1 MCARVCVYTHAHMYL
16 YFYTHMNIHAMN
28 IREHPLCQALF
39 SLLVT
44 AVNKQTK
51 NHALE
56 V

>member
-1 MCARVCVYTHAHMYL
+1 
-16 YFYTHMNIHAMN
+16 MN